1 MQVAGGWV
9 RIKLVQYNLHL
20 KSLGMGSRKCRFLV
34 NVMGEGEPGFAFNC
48 LLEIVVETDSPVGF
62 PLICSELWPLG
73 LE

>member
-34 NVMGEGEPGFAFNC
+34 NVMGVNMETIRFVEPMDSD
-48 LLEIVVETDSPVGF
+48 VVAAAVA
-62 PLICSELWPLG
+62 
-73 LE
+73 